1 MGNNEGLSI
10 GSHYILERR
19 IGIDLYYLK
28 AEIVDI
34 TEKTIAYIDLDR
46 NDESGQ
52 LLQSQ
57 KIKRMSKKQFWDKY
71 KVLETLPKEVVILPE
86 DIPEVD
92 YPNKRLIPHPEYPNT
107 VLLQHAKNISSTN
120 DF

>member
-57 KIKRMSKKQFWDKY
+57 KIKRMSKKQFNNKY
-71 KVLETLPKEVVILPE
+71 KVLETLPKESEITFAYY
-86 DIPEVD
+86 DKDQNRIIKIGGQEVM
-92 YPNKRLIPHPEYPNT
+92 LM
-107 VLLQHAKNISSTN
+107 QHANNISVSTN
-120 DF
+120 F

>member
-1 MGNNEGLSI
+1 MRNNEELKVGF
-10 GSHYILERR
+10 HYILEHK
-19 IGIDLYYLK
+19 IGVQLYYLK

-34 TEKTIAYIDLDR
+34 TEKTIAYIDLDH

-71 KVLETLPKEVVILPE
+71 KVLETLPKEATIIDDVPE
-86 DIPEVD
+86 FE
-92 YPNKRLIPHPEYPNT
+92 YPQGGLIPHPKYPNT